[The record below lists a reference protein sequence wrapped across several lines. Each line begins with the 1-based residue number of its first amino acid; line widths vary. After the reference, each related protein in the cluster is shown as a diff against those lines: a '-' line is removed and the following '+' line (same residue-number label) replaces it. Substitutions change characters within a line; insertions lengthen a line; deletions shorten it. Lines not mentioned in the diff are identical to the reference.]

1 MVFRVVT
8 CYWGGAGMS
17 KSVELMK
24 AESRHLRGRVY
35 EEVYESLDPGVSE
48 ESRQIM
54 KFFGMYMQEDRD
66 ERKVRKAQGQDPN
79 LTFMVR
85 VALAGGRLTAD
96 QYLALDALSDE
107 IGLGHFRLTSRQA
120 IQVHG
125 IAKQGVPHLIRT
137 LHQLG
142 ATTLA
147 GCGDVER
154 NVMTCPVPDG
164 GIRDQVADIA
174 DQLARHLKPQT
185 GAYLELFVNGHK
197 VYDMQEEEP
206 LYGDTYLPRKFK
218 TGFAVEGDNCT
229 DVYSDDLGIVAH
241 PGPEGDLAAFTV
253 IAGGGLGHSNGIA
266 KTKAFL
272 GQVLGRVQ
280 PEDLTRVVDA
290 IVLTQRDYGNRE
302 DRKYARM
309 KYLVEAWGI
318 EAFRAE
324 VERRSGVRFKAS
336 DAPVFGPPQDH
347 LGWHSTREGRGY
359 LGLFIPRGRVVG
371 RVREALSEI
380 VNRFRPELRVTAQQ
394 NLLLLDLTAEAR
406 FEIEELWQAR
416 GLQRA
421 ESMHPV
427 ARVSMACVALPT
439 CGLALAE
446 AERVFPRLLEQIDT
460 VWTDLGLADMPLVVR
475 MTGCPNNCVRSEM
488 AEIGFVGASPGKY
501 QLYLGGS
508 PRGTRLAQKV
518 RERVP
523 FDELMTVIQP
533 LLTWY
538 AAERQPG
545 QAFGDWVHEQGA
557 ETVQER
563 LQEVVS

>member
-1 MVFRVVT
+1 M
-8 CYWGGAGMS
+8 G
-17 KSVELMK
+17 KSVELIK

-35 EEVYESLDPGVSE
+35 EEVYQSVDLGVSE

-54 KFFGMYMQEDRD
+54 KFFGLYMQEDRD
-66 ERKVRKAQGQDPN
+66 ERKVRKAQGLDPN

-120 IQVHG
+120 VQVHG
-125 IAKQGVPHLIRT
+125 IAKQGVPHLIST

-154 NVMTCPVPDG
+154 NVMTCPIPDG

-174 DQLARHLKPQT
+174 DQLARYLKPKT
-185 GAYLELFVNGHK
+185 GAYLELFVNGQK
-197 VYDMQEEEP
+197 VYDIQEEEP

-253 IAGGGLGHSNGIA
+253 IAGGGLGHSNGIP

-272 GQVLGRVQ
+272 GQVLGRVH
-280 PEDLTRVVDA
+280 PEDLTRVVEA
-290 IVLTQRDYGNRE
+290 IVLTQRDHGNRE

-324 VERRSGVRFKAS
+324 VERRAGVRFEAGE
-336 DAPVFGPPQDH
+336 APVFGPPQDH
-347 LGWHSTREGRGY
+347 LGWHPTREGRRY
-359 LGLFIPRGRVVG
+359 LGLFIPQGRVVG
-371 RVREALSEI
+371 GVREALYEI
-380 VNRFRPELRVTAQQ
+380 VDRFRPELRVTAQQ
-394 NLLLLDLTAEAR
+394 NLLLLDVTEEAR
-406 FEIEELWQAR
+406 FEIEKLWQAR
-416 GLQRA
+416 GLDRA
-421 ESMHPV
+421 ELMHAV
-427 ARVSMACVALPT
+427 SRVSMACVALPT

-446 AERVFPRLLEQIDT
+446 AERVFPQLLGQID
-460 VWTDLGLADMPLVVR
+460 VAWTRLGLAAMPLVVR

-501 QLYLGGS
+501 QVYLGGN
-508 PRGTRLAQKV
+508 PQGTRLAQKF

-523 FDELMTVIQP
+523 LDALIPTIEP

-538 AAERQPG
+538 AHERKAG
-545 QAFGDWVHEQGA
+545 QAFGDWVVEQGV
-557 ETVQER
+557 ETLTER
-563 LQEVVS
+563 LQEGVS